1 MAQPNT
7 NGNGTLE
14 RHANFSS
21 QFVAPR
27 GVDVWC
33 PPGYTED
40 RGQRYPVIYMHDGQ
54 NLFAPSPAFGGVDW
68 GVDEAITRLIETKG
82 IPGAIVVGV
91 WNTAIR
97 RCEYMPQKPY
107 EISQSPSARAEF
119 VRENGGPSIS
129 DRYLKF
135 LAGELKPFIDSRYR
149 TLPDQPYT
157 FVIGSSMGGLI
168 SLYAIS
174 EYPQRFGGA
183 ACLSTHWPIGGEPLV
198 RHMAAA
204 LPDPA
209 RHKLYFD
216 FGTETLDAEYEP
228 YQRMMDTYLR
238 QAGYVEDEN
247 WITLKFDGA
256 EHSEKSWRE
265 RVEIPLAF
273 LLG

>member
-1 MAQPNT
+1 
-7 NGNGTLE
+7 
-14 RHANFSS
+14 
-21 QFVAPR
+21 
-27 GVDVWC
+27 
-33 PPGYTED
+33 
-40 RGQRYPVIYMHDGQ
+40 MHDGQ
-54 NLFAPSPAFGGVDW
+54 NLFAPSLAFGGIDW
-68 GVDEAITRLIETKG
+68 GVDAAITRLIETTRT
-82 IPGAIVVGV
+82 PGAIVVGV
-91 WNTAIR
+91 WNTHIR

-107 EISQSPSARAEF
+107 ESSQSPSAKAEF

-135 LAGELKPFIDSRYR
+135 LAEELKPFIDLNYR
-149 TLPDQPYT
+149 TLPDQPRT

-174 EYPQRFGGA
+174 EYPQMFGGA

-228 YQRMMDTYLR
+228 YQRQMDDCLR
-238 QAGYVEDEN
+238 QAEYKDGQN
-247 WITLKFDGA
+247 WLTRKFEGA
-256 EHSEKSWRE
+256 AHNEAAWRA